1 MDEMYAGEDSPL
13 DELRE
18 NYEERLLS
26 GGSEEEIDTEQ
37 KLYDF

>member
-26 GGSEEEIDTEQ
+26 GGSEEEIDTE
-37 KLYDF
+37 